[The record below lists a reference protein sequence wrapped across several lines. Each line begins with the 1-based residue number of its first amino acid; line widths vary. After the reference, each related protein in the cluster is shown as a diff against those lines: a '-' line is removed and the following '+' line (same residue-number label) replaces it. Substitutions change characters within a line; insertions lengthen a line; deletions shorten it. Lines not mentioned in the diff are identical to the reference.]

1 MRISDWSSDVCSSYL
16 FFPSHRLKRT
26 ADEGISE
33 GHARR
38 PCWANGHEGAL
49 VLVGNLQCRLET
61 LLEGA
66 IRGCVHDEAAQY
78 LRGHFLPS
86 FSRLRLVLLIT
97 AFDRFAGCRIDR
109 KSTRLN

>member
-1 MRISDWSSDVCSSYL
+1 MRISDWGSDVCSSDL
-16 FFPSHRLKRT
+16 DRLTHFFFPSHRLKRT

-66 IRGCVHDEAAQY
+66 IRGCVHDEAAQ
-78 LRGHFLPS
+78 RSEERRVGKECVS
-86 FSRLRLVLLIT
+86 K
-97 AFDRFAGCRIDR
+97 CRSGWGR
-109 KSTRLN
+109 YH

>member
-1 MRISDWSSDVCSSYL
+1 M
-16 FFPSHRLKRT
+16 KRT

-78 LRGHFLPS
+78 PRGHFLPS

-97 AFDRFAGCRIDR
+97 AFRSEARRVGKGCV
-109 KSTRLN
+109 STCRSRWSRYH

>member
-1 MRISDWSSDVCSSYL
+1 M
-16 FFPSHRLKRT
+16 KRT

-97 AFDRFAGCRIDR
+97 AFDRSAGCRMALPR
-109 KSTRLN
+109 SEERRVGKECVSTCRSRWSPNL